1 MKRLSFVL
9 ALSLILLGTMCG
21 DVLPSIHPVG
31 YVDVNEQDEKDDHPW
46 GGDQIGSDGTDGQK
60 DYTESFAACITPV
73 DFLVELII
81 SKYQKKVITTER
93 TRVRNFDNR
102 RHSVSLFKHQ
112 TR

>member
-1 MKRLSFVL
+1 MKRLAFVL

-21 DVLPSIHPVG
+21 DVLSSNHPEG
-31 YVDVNEQDEKDDHPW
+31 YVDVYMHDETDDHPW

-93 TRVRNFDNR
+93 TRVRKYDIQ
-102 RHSVSLFKHQ
+102 RHSVSLFKNK